1 MNGQYIYKP
10 PPPPPPPSSGSGST
24 ARSGAG
30 SGSSRGGRGG
40 GSRRGAGNS
49 NSTRGGARSRAQPY
63 QVSGSSYRQRVA
75 AAAAAVVPPSSSSS
89 SSALPSSGL
98 LNSKDNHDN
107 NDEEVDDEEELGKTG
122 TQDQNAARS
131 IIVPGT
137 SISLNTAQ
145 EIEEWIKERR
155 KKWPTTARVEAKL
168 REQPATAS
176 AKAGSS
182 TDNTRPKGVCKFF
195 ARSGRCNNGA
205 QCRFEHSRPVASD
218 SPRNN
223 NNNNKSGKS
232 SKTEYKLYEAHK
244 KMPLF
249 KMLVRNDM
257 DKENGVVLD
266 FIAFLCKNDLL

>member
-49 NSTRGGARSRAQPY
+49 TSTRGARSRAQPY
-63 QVSGSSYRQRVA
+63 QVSGSSYRQRVT
-75 AAAAAVVPPSSSSS
+75 AAAAVVAPP
-89 SSALPSSGL
+89 AGAMPRKGVWDMQ
-98 LNSKDNHDN
+98 KNHDN
-107 NDEEVDDEEELGKTG
+107 NDEDVDDEEELGKTG

-168 REQPATAS
+168 REQQVTASAS

-205 QCRFEHSRPVASD
+205 QCRFEHSRPAASD

-223 NNNNKSGKS
+223 NNK

-266 FIAFLCKNDLL
+266 FIEFLCKNDLL